1 VSATALQVISSAR
14 APRSDGVEARQRLLY
29 AALALFAAK
38 GYAKTSTREIARSA
52 GVNISAIS
60 YYFGDK
66 AGLYAATFGEPM
78 GGNAGDFV
86 SLYAE
91 PGLPIEE
98 ALRIYYSRMIE
109 PLKQGEIVRQCIQL
123 HLREML
129 EPTSQWAK
137 EMERD
142 IKAPHQAIAGVLC
155 RHLGLARPDDDV
167 HRLTFAITGLAMQLF
182 VSQDLVDAIRPSLL
196 NTPRSV
202 DAWAERLTGYAI
214 ALVELEVLRR
224 KNTAAKPPATVVRSG
239 RKKK

>member
-1 VSATALQVISSAR
+1 MSASALQAITAR

-29 AALALFAAK
+29 AALALFAAN
-38 GYAKTSTREIARSA
+38 GYAKTSTREIARNA

-86 SLYAE
+86 QLYDA
-91 PGLPIEE
+91 PDMPIEE
-98 ALRIYYSRMIE
+98 ALRIFFTHMIE

-129 EPTSQWAK
+129 EPTSQWAE

-142 IKAPHQAIAGVLC
+142 IKAPHKAIAGILC
-155 RHLGLARPDDDV
+155 RRLGLSRPDDDV

-182 VSQDLVDAIRPSLL
+182 VSQDLVEAIRPSLL

-202 DAWAERLTGYAI
+202 DTWAQRLTGYAL
-214 ALVELEVLRR
+214 ALVEAEAVRR
-224 KNTAAKPPATVVRSG
+224 QAAARPAAAPVRSG
-239 RKKK
+239 RKKT